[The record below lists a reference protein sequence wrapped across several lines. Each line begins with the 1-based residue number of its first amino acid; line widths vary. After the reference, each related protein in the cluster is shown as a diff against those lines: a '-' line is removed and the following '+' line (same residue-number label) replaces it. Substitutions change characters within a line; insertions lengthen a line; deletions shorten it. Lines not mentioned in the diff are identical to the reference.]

1 MDYANYTDYV
11 ENFELENIVNLPIM
25 RRMIKRIV
33 FTTFIFSTLF
43 ALSDNAF
50 SVTYA
55 LHAFEDYGSTRMK
68 KMELIGVVTSKG
80 HEVAAKSRRKVLDYD
95 TREMI
100 LSAQLYEHSG
110 VRIGDEVF
118 VIQKDPDHTRY
129 KNGLIVGRGVIVSV
143 FQTEFQGW
151 MLKASGN
158 LSMVKKGHFIARLDF
173 GTQRALAME
182 YSSKGDRYFSLK
194 DYSKAYY
201 WYKQSLDLDSNRPES
216 YIKLSKLM
224 HVQGMDRK
232 AFVYI
237 KQAWDL
243 NSKIVDPNAYLELPG
258 LYIPAI
264 MQDVERKISG
274 GEIQGEVNS
283 YRLRKYLKMLNE
295 VRKYKKQIV
304 WIKSYLSV
312 PVLRMLEQKGIPH
325 PEFQYQ
331 YGALLE
337 NIYHILNGNQKVKYS
352 YTTVL
357 EWLSREERA
366 ILLTELVLPYRK
378 VPYEDPRKSWDDA
391 YFKTAM
397 YHFELAHEL
406 NSLDTRSAY
415 KIVLLAEEKVEAR
428 VPQKELEMYVEYIHH
443 YSREYL
449 RVPDEME
456 RVLRIRQIAKRRS
469 QS

>member
-1 MDYANYTDYV
+1 MK
-11 ENFELENIVNLPIM
+11 
-25 RRMIKRIV
+25 KRIA
-33 FTTFIFSTLF
+33 FTAFIFSVFL
-43 ALSDNAF
+43 AF
-50 SVTYA
+50 SDTSFGVTYA

-68 KMELIGVVTSKG
+68 KMELIGVITSKG
-80 HEVAAKSRRKVLDYD
+80 HEVAAKSRRKMLDYD

-100 LSAQLYEHSG
+100 LSAKLYEHSG

-118 VIQKDPDHTRY
+118 IIQKDPDHNRY
-129 KNGLIVGRGVIVSV
+129 KNGLIVGRGEIVSI

-151 MLKASGN
+151 MVKASGN
-158 LSMVKKGHFIARLDF
+158 LSMVKRGHYIARLDF

-201 WYKQSLDLDSNRPES
+201 WYKKSLDLDSQRPET

-224 HVQGMDRK
+224 HVQGMGRK

-237 KQAWDL
+237 KEAWDL
-243 NSKIVDPNAYLELPG
+243 NSKIADPNAYLELPG
-258 LYIPAI
+258 LYLPAV
-264 MQDVERKISG
+264 MQDVERKIAA
-274 GEIQGEVNS
+274 GEIRGEVDA
-283 YRLRKYLKMLNE
+283 YRLRKYLKMLDE
-295 VRKYKKQIV
+295 IRHYKKQIV
-304 WIKSYLSV
+304 WIKPYLS
-312 PVLRMLEQKGIPH
+312 PSVLRMLEKKGIPH
-325 PEFQYQ
+325 AEFQFQ

-337 NIYHILNGNQKVKYS
+337 NIYHILSGKSKYS

-366 ILLTELVLPYRK
+366 ILLSELVLPYRK
-378 VPYEDPRKSWDDA
+378 VQFENPQKSWDDA

-415 KIVLLAEEKVEAR
+415 RIVILAEQKVEAR
-428 VPQKELEMYVEYIHH
+428 VPQKQRELYIDYINH

-449 RVPDEME
+449 RVPDEMD
-456 RVLRIRQIAKRRS
+456 RVMRIRQIAKRRS
-469 QS
+469 QP